1 MMMFTL
7 EARMTSMAIRNNSSR
22 RDAEPVKTGVRAAAR
37 RINNV
42 THRKG
47 LVLSRALSEA
57 KGKVFI
63 LFRSS

>member
-1 MMMFTL
+1 
-7 EARMTSMAIRNNSSR
+7 MAIRNNSSR
-22 RDAEPVKTGVRAAAR
+22 RDAEPLKTGTRAAAR
-37 RINNV
+37 RISNV

-47 LVLSRALSEA
+47 LALSHALSAA